1 MISLSLR
8 DMKCSNLYK
17 LTLFSLLLLSVRV
30 AKGQVEYRVGLGLY
44 ERTWVSL
51 SGGVSYPVGSMTAVQ
66 VCNSY
71 FVERQK
77 GRVSHRITGR
87 YINQKHNLK
96 KRVFRPGLG
105 GGYTGEPFDFER
117 SEWNLGYSFLYSWG
131 KKMRFSTGLG
141 ISYLQDKQKSYAYG
155 TDYIDF
161 TNQAIAPSFILEGN
175 FNIFENWYVSPAM
188 QFMVPLYYKSV
199 NGASSNTYNYTW
211 PEQFYI
217 TPFKLSVKRTV
228 YKN

>member
-1 MISLSLR
+1 MRNPNLLKIVLSFTL
-8 DMKCSNLYK
+8 
-17 LTLFSLLLLSVRV
+17 LFSISV

-105 GGYTGEPFDFER
+105 GGYTRKPFTCER
-117 SEWNLGYSFLYSWG
+117 S
-131 KKMRFSTGLG
+131 
-141 ISYLQDKQKSYAYG
+141 
-155 TDYIDF
+155 
-161 TNQAIAPSFILEGN
+161 
-175 FNIFENWYVSPAM
+175 
-188 QFMVPLYYKSV
+188 
-199 NGASSNTYNYTW
+199 
-211 PEQFYI
+211 
-217 TPFKLSVKRTV
+217 
-228 YKN
+228 

>member
-1 MISLSLR
+1 MTKIS
-8 DMKCSNLYK
+8 KI
-17 LTLFSLLLLSVRV
+17 TLLLCSVLIFINTTH
-30 AKGQVEYRVGLGLY
+30 AQTEYRAGLGLY

-96 KRVFRPGLG
+96 KRFFRPDIG

-117 SEWNLGYSFLYSWG
+117 SEWNVRYSFLYSWG

-141 ISYLQDKQKSYAYG
+141 VSYLQDKQKSYANG

-161 TNQAIAPSFILEGN
+161 TNQAIAPSVILEGN
-175 FNIFENWYVSPAM
+175 FKVFENWYVGS
-188 QFMVPLYYKSV
+188 
-199 NGASSNTYNYTW
+199 T
-211 PEQFYI
+211 E
-217 TPFKLSVKRTV
+217 
-228 YKN
+228 KNNLRY